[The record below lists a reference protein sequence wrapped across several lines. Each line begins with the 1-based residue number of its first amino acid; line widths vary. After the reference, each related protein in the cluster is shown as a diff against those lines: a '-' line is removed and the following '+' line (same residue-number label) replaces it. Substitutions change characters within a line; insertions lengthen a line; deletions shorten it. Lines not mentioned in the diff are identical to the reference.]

1 MINSIQYLRA
11 LAAWMVVL
19 HHFVQL
25 YFGSAASNWIARFFL
40 NYGAY
45 GVDLFFIIS
54 GFVIYH
60 STSGKTVHF
69 KQFIVQRLARLAPA
83 YWFYTLLITT
93 LVVNY
98 KNLIP
103 LTAFEPVFLLKS
115 LLFLPAKNPSGIGFF
130 PLLTI
135 GWTLNYEMVFYLMF
149 ALSLFFPFKFRLL
162 TTTVGL
168 LLLILV
174 TPKIGHDFLFY
185 SNKII
190 FEFLLGMGIYSL
202 WKRGWIQKTH
212 YSMAII
218 FIIGALLLFSFE
230 PPIGHHY
237 LRSGV
242 PCAFIFTAV
251 LSLNHRLNSSWII
264 NLGNWS
270 YSTYLCHL
278 LILAL
283 LRPISMSLH
292 LPNFFIICLIFPLIL
307 VLSYISYTFIEKPVQ
322 NYVKSFRK
330 QKETTSTSEGLAS
343 L

>member
-1 MINSIQYLRA
+1 MINAIQYLRA

-25 YFGSAASNWIARFFL
+25 YCTPEVSGRIASFFL
-40 NYGAY
+40 HYGAY

-69 KQFIVQRLARLAPA
+69 KQFMVQRMARLAPA
-83 YWFYTLLITT
+83 YWFYTLLITA

-98 KNLIP
+98 ENLIP

-130 PLLTI
+130 PLLTV
-135 GWTLNYEMVFYLMF
+135 GWTLNYEMVFYLIF
-149 ALSLFFPFKFRLL
+149 AFTLLFPFKFRLVA
-162 TTTVGL
+162 TTVGL
-168 LLLILV
+168 LLLIFV
-174 TPKIGHDFLFY
+174 THKAGHDFLFY

-190 FEFLLGMGIYSL
+190 LEFSLGMEIYCL
-202 WKRGWIQKTH
+202 WKRGWVQKIH
-212 YSMAII
+212 YSMSII
-218 FIIGALLLFSFE
+218 LMIFATLLFIIE
-230 PPIGHHY
+230 QPIGHHC

-242 PCAFIFTAV
+242 PCAFIFIAV
-251 LSLNHRLNSSWII
+251 LSLNQRLNSTWII
-264 NLGNWS
+264 TIGNWS

-278 LILAL
+278 LALAL
-283 LRPISMSLH
+283 LRPISLSLH
-292 LPNFFIICLIFPLIL
+292 LPHFFTLCLGFPLIL
-307 VLSYISYTFIEKPVQ
+307 AVSYLSYSFIEKPMQ
-322 NYVKSFRK
+322 NYIKTFQK
-330 QKETTSTSEGLAS
+330 QKETILKSKGLAS